1 MRGHIRKRG
10 RKWVVVVDVGRHEN
24 GKRKQRWY
32 SGFDKRG
39 DAEERLVEILGQLRT
54 GTHVESTRMTLAE
67 FLTKE
72 WLPAR
77 RASLRPSTC
86 ESYERNIRVHVERR
100 DVGNEPLQGVEPI
113 GGVRLQHLTPAHL
126 NQFYGELLTSGRR
139 DGKGLSPRTVRYVH
153 TILRRALQDAVR
165 WGKLVRNPADAAEPP
180 RHSATKPTPANCWTA
195 EQLRLFLE
203 HVREER
209 LYPMWL
215 LFATTGMRRGEVAGL
230 TWDDVDLDAARIAV
244 RRARVTVGHEVD
256 NAAPKSDRGRRNVA
270 LDRATV
276 AALRAWRNQRFE
288 EELALGE
295 AYASSALVFTWENGH
310 ALHPDWIS
318 KAFKRRVKAAKL
330 PALSVH
336 GMRHTSAS
344 LALQA
349 GVHPKVVSERI
360 GHSTVSLTLDT
371 YSHAIPALQE
381 SAAELVAQLVVGE
394 SGVG

>member
-1 MRGHIRKRG
+1 MRGHIRRRG
-10 RKWVVVVDVGRHEN
+10 RKWVVVVDIGRDEN

-32 SGFDKRG
+32 SGFDRRSE
-39 DAEERLVEILGQLRT
+39 AEEKLTEVLGQLRT
-54 GTHVESTRMTLAE
+54 GTHVEPTRMTLAE
-67 FLTKE
+67 FLHEE

-77 RASLRPSTC
+77 KANLRPSTY
-86 ESYERNIRVHVERR
+86 ESYRRNIRVHIERR
-100 DVGNEPLQGVEPI
+100 DIGAEPLEGVAPI
-113 GGVRLQHLTPAHL
+113 GGVRLQHVTPARL
-126 NQFYGELLTSGRR
+126 NQFYGELLTKGRR
-139 DGKGLSPRTVRYVH
+139 DGRGLSPRTVRYIH
-153 TILRRALQDAVR
+153 TILRRALQDAVK
-165 WGKLVRNPADAAEPP
+165 WGKLIRNPADAADPP
-180 RHSATKPTPANCWTA
+180 TYSAARPASANCWTA
-195 EQLRLFLE
+195 EQLRAFLE
-203 HVREER
+203 HVRDER

-244 RRARVTVGHEVD
+244 RRARVTVGHDVD
-256 NAAPKSDRGRRNVA
+256 DAAPKSDRGRRNVA
-270 LDRATV
+270 LDRATA
-276 AALRAWRNQRFE
+276 AALRTWRSRQLE
-288 EELALGE
+288 EKLALGE
-295 AYASSALVFTWENGH
+295 ANTPGALVFTWEDGH

-318 KAFKRRVKAAKL
+318 KAFKRRAQAARL

-336 GMRHTSAS
+336 GLRHTSAS

-394 SGVG
+394 PAPG